1 MFAAIS
7 LIVIIFI
14 SLLITR
20 IATIAL
26 SHTGLSR
33 DAARFQARSALTGS
47 GFTTGES
54 EEVVNHP
61 VRRKIIFLLM
71 LVGNA
76 GLVTVVSTLI
86 LSFTNHKNG
95 FSLIYSVVIIA
106 AGLLLLLW
114 VSRSSLLDRFFS
126 SIIDWALKQYT
137 DIDLRDYA
145 AILHLTG
152 EYQISEFQV
161 EANDWITGK
170 PLKESKLPHEGIIV
184 LGVQRKNGPYIGTPQ
199 GDTKILPEDVL
210 TVYGKA
216 ASFKELDTRRK
227 GRRGDR
233 EHEEAVLEHE
243 KDREKEQ
250 QEDEEVQRKQESGPN
265 ETVL

>member
-7 LIVIIFI
+7 LIVIIFT

-26 SHTGLSR
+26 SHTGLSK

-95 FSLIYSVVIIA
+95 FSLIYSVVIIG
-106 AGLLLLLW
+106 AGLLMLW
-114 VSRSSLLDRFFS
+114 WISRSRLIDHIFS
-126 SIIDWALKQYT
+126 HIVDVALKRYT
-137 DIDLRDYA
+137 DIGLRDYA
-145 AILHLTG
+145 ALLHLTG
-152 EYQISEFQV
+152 DYQITNLSIEK
-161 EANDWITGK
+161 EDWISNK
-170 PLKESKLPHEGIIV
+170 MLKESDLSHEGIMV
-184 LGVQRKNGPYIGTPQ
+184 LGIQRKNGPYIGSPSA
-199 GDTKILPEDVL
+199 DTEIHAEDVL
-210 TVYGKA
+210 TVYGKS
-216 ASFKELDTRRK
+216 ASFKELDNRRK

-233 EHEEAVLEHE
+233 QHQEAVLEHE
-243 KDREKEQ
+243 RNQEEEQ
-250 QEDEEVQRKQESGPN
+250 QEDDKTSKSAPESDN
-265 ETVL
+265 